1 MRVNFSNEDF
11 KVGLATSV
19 VLYGFDGD
27 DLKILIAEKVGEP
40 YSGAKILPS
49 TVVHIDEDP
58 EDVAIE
64 LMRRITGSADWP
76 IEILNAFAEVYR
88 NPSGRVV
95 NVAYYGTLQLNEALS
110 EDLLRSEYKW
120 VNVNDIPPLAF
131 DHNKI
136 VDYSRERLK
145 RRVKR
150 RPIGFSLLPK
160 EFTMNQIQRL
170 YECALGRDLDKRNF
184 RRKLLKSELLL
195 ETDHFVRSSA
205 KARRPSAL
213 YKFDEKK
220 YRSLTLRGYDFVYQ

>member
-1 MRVNFSNEDF
+1 MRVKFSKEDF
-11 KVGLATSV
+11 NIALATSV
-19 VLYGFDGD
+19 VLYGFDGK

-40 YSGAKILPS
+40 YSGANILPS
-49 TVVHIDEDP
+49 SVVHVNEDP

-76 IEILNAFAEVYR
+76 IEILNAFPAVYR
-88 NPSGRVV
+88 NPEGRVI
-95 NVAYYGTLQLNEALS
+95 NVAYYGTLQLNEGLS
-110 EDLLRSEYKW
+110 SNLGQSEYKW

-131 DHNKI
+131 DHNVI
-136 VDYSRERLK
+136 VDYARERLK

-150 RPIGFSLLPK
+150 RPIGFALLPQ
-160 EFTMNQIQRL
+160 EFTMNQIQCL

-184 RRKLLKSELLL
+184 RRKLLKSNLLQ
-195 ETDHFVRSSA
+195 ETDHFIHSSA

-220 YRSLTLRGYDFVYQ
+220 YRSLTLKGYDFVYQ

>member
-1 MRVNFSNEDF
+1 MRVKFSKEDF
-11 KVGLATSV
+11 NIGLATSV
-19 VLYGFDGD
+19 VLYGFDGQ
-27 DLKILIAEKVGEP
+27 DLKILIAEKSGDP
-40 YSGAKILPS
+40 YEGASILPS
-49 TVVHIDEDP
+49 SVVHVNEDP

-76 IEILNAFAEVYR
+76 IEILNAFPDVYR
-88 NPSGRVV
+88 NPQGRVI
-95 NVAYYGTLQLNEALS
+95 NVAYYGTLRLD
-110 EDLLRSEYKW
+110 EDLSSSLGRSEYHW
-120 VNVNDIPPLAF
+120 VNVQDIPPLAF

-136 VDYSRERLK
+136 VDYARERLK

-150 RPIGFSLLPK
+150 RPIGFSLLPQ

-170 YECALGRDLDKRNF
+170 YECALGRALDKRNF

-195 ETDHFVRSSA
+195 ETEHFVRSSA
-205 KARRPSAL
+205 RARRPSAL